1 MSAFQIQLDVRWG
14 DLDAFNHVGNVV
26 YLRYVEE
33 CRAAWLNSVP
43 SHWQDGETG
52 PVIANV
58 HLNYRRPLGWP
69 AHIEVSL
76 KPHSPGRS
84 SIRLDHEIHSL
95 SAQGTRAEL
104 HADGSTVI
112 VWIDKAKGEPVPLP
126 RVLREL
132 AASG

>member
-1 MSAFQIQLDVRWG
+1 MSAFRIQLDVRWG
-14 DLDAFNHVGNVV
+14 DLDAFNHVGNVT

-43 SHWQDGETG
+43 SHWRDDEAG
-52 PVIANV
+52 PVIANI

-69 AHIEVSL
+69 ARIDVSL

-95 SAQGTRAEL
+95 AADGTREEL
-104 HADGSTVI
+104 HADGTTVI
-112 VWIDKAKGEPVPLP
+112 VWIDKNKGEPVPLP

-132 AASG
+132 AAKG